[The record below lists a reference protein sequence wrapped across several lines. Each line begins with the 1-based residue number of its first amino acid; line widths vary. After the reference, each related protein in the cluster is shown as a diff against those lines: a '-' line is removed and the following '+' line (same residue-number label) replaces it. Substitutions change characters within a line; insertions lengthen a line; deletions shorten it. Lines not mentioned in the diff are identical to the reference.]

1 MRFLCARQ
9 AWHDAFM
16 TDTAAPD
23 FATQAANAGLQRTA
37 RGADN
42 KIIDH
47 CERGYIQHA
56 IAVLRERDYTAYCWG
71 MIAYAPQGTAT
82 MGEFA
87 AMHGWLRTKFFERL
101 VPGSEMAKNRYN
113 PDFERLIKTLAKIA
127 VIDAGAEDAR
137 QGQEKELLKVHRRLT
152 SDLAEV
158 AGVRHM
164 EYMAKWHKWYKFFK
178 RTCGDELPKRALG
191 PVAREVNKRK
201 GKLDFALVYEPT
213 VIDVV
218 MPTIDED
225 ELTAALIEAFAPVPS
240 VSAVN
245 SSARRIIGTLS
256 LRK

>member
-37 RGADN
+37 RGADS

-56 IAVLRERDYTAYCWG
+56 IAVLRESDYTAYCWG

-101 VPGSEMAKNRYN
+101 APGSEMAKNRYN
-113 PDFERLIKTLAKIA
+113 PEFERLLKTLAKIA

-152 SDLAEV
+152 SDLAEA

-191 PVAREVNKRK
+191 VVAQEVNKRREAES
-201 GKLDFALVYEPT
+201 FTLVFGIGTDTAPAPT
-213 VIDVV
+213 D
-218 MPTIDED
+218 D
-225 ELTAALIEAFAPVPS
+225 LTAALAEALAVAES
-240 VSAVN
+240 VGAAKAA
-245 SSARRIIGTLS
+245 ARRIIGTLA

>member
-82 MGEFA
+82 VSEFA

-101 VPGSEMAKNRYN
+101 APGSEMAKNRYN
-113 PDFERLIKTLAKIA
+113 PDFERLLKTLAKIA

-152 SDLAEV
+152 SDLAEA

-164 EYMAKWHKWYKFFK
+164 EYMAFRPYY
-178 RTCGDELPKRALG
+178 LSRARSTSSESLIIG
-191 PVAREVNKRK
+191 HS
-201 GKLDFALVYEPT
+201 GKMAL
-213 VIDVV
+213 
-218 MPTIDED
+218 
-225 ELTAALIEAFAPVPS
+225 S
-240 VSAVN
+240 VSRSEGLTHTSRLTKPA
-245 SSARRIIGTLS
+245 S
-256 LRK
+256 LR